1 MSIWRRIVSTFAATK
16 EAWETYERTTGYD
29 DMAARYAER
38 WAIYAGNAYDNAM
51 LRNLR
56 RISPAI
62 YQNTSL
68 VWKHSKGVVNFYA
81 AHTYQGGLSTD
92 GKRLADGTLGAIPIM
107 PEVDD
112 DEQEANLRRGI
123 GELNKKWN
131 WSQKKSQAPKMAAI
145 LGDVL
150 EEIIDDVPS
159 RSVYPQLIW
168 PGYVTHLELDARDNV
183 QAYTLEYDISEER
196 ENGSVQQYRFRKEVT
211 PDEFRY
217 YRDDAPWSDP
227 DGHGG
232 AVQPNPYGFVPAIW
246 SRHESGWDERG
257 IAATDSTRQA
267 LHLINSFLS
276 HGIDHQRKV
285 FFAPVLVKG
294 KVFRPGT
301 TSLDLSR
308 APRVTN
314 RDGQYTKPAS
324 VYAETFDMLAADEN
338 ASLEAMNFDV
348 GKTLEFI
355 KELKDGVLAEEPEG
369 TFYQELRQ
377 MGDVSGVAAE
387 RLLGDSVSKAR
398 EVRAG
403 HDIQTVKRYQM
414 ALSIG
419 GYRANRGDWGA
430 RDQMTRFQAA
440 FLPYDLDS
448 YDRGAMDFTIADRPI
463 ILPTERDRVELAI
476 AKRRDLGLPLKT
488 ALREGRYTDDEI
500 AVILEELA
508 EERDANRAMF
518 DMGALVP
525 EA

>member
-1 MSIWRRIVSTFAATK
+1 MSTFAATK
-16 EAWETYERTTGYD
+16 EAWETYERSANHD
-29 DMAARYAER
+29 EMKARYAER
-38 WAIYAGNAYDNAM
+38 WAIYSGDAYNNAM
-51 LRNLR
+51 LRDLR

-92 GKRLADGTLGAIPIM
+92 GERLADGTLGAIPIM
-107 PEVDD
+107 PEVDT
-112 DEQEANLRRGI
+112 DEQEANLRRAI
-123 GELNKKWN
+123 GEMNKRWN
-131 WSQKKSQAPKMAAI
+131 WTQNKSRAPKMAAI

-150 EEIIDDVPS
+150 EEMIDDVAS
-159 RSVYPQLIW
+159 GDVYPQMIW
-168 PGYVTHLELDARDNV
+168 PGYVTHIELDQRDNV
-183 QAYTLEYDISEER
+183 QAYTLEYDVTEEYD
-196 ENGSVQQYRFRKEVT
+196 NGGSKRFRFRKEVT

-217 YRDDAPWSDP
+217 YRDDTLWTDP
-227 DGHGG
+227 DGHGD

-257 IAATDSTRQA
+257 MAATDSTRQA

-276 HGIDHQRKV
+276 HGVDHQRKV

-301 TSLDLSR
+301 TRLDLSR
-308 APRVTN
+308 APRVTS
-314 RDGQYTKPAS
+314 RDGEYTKPAS

-369 TFYQELRQ
+369 TFYQELRR
-377 MGDVSGVAAE
+377 MGDVSGVAAQ
-387 RLLGDSVSKAR
+387 RLLGDSVSKIR

-403 HDIQTVKRYQM
+403 HDTQTVKRYQM

-419 GYRANRGDWGA
+419 GYRANNGDWGP
-430 RDQMTRFQAA
+430 RNELSRFQQA

-448 YDRGAMDFTIADRPI
+448 YWRGEMDFSIGDRDV
-463 ILPTERDRVELAI
+463 ILPSERDRIDLAI
-476 AKRRDLGLPLKT
+476 MKRRDLGLPLQT
-488 ALREGRYTDDEI
+488 VLRDGQYTDEQI
-500 AVILEELA
+500 AAIMAELA
-508 EERDANRAMF
+508 EERDANRALF
-518 DMGALVP
+518 DMGAMVP